1 MTDVSAGYSSNAI
14 GHRLDDDSNYGS
26 SALAERL
33 EEDQC
38 RFFYFISFKK
48 VYSKINLFLFSK

>member
-1 MTDVSAGYSSNAI
+1 MNFYSHCIVDSSVTDVSAGYSSNAI

-33 EEDQC
+33 EDDQC
-38 RFFYFISFKK
+38 RFFI
-48 VYSKINLFLFSK
+48 LFL